1 VLIYLFS
8 DTLDESLK
16 KTHINY
22 MRYRAVINLLLLALI
37 ISICS
42 TQILPEGSSTQANF
56 QNVNMSQ
63 LMSDLGLTEQ
73 DLKDMQN
80 SIKTQNI
87 SNNQSTT
94 NNNAAPFSNQA
105 PSNPTSTSTSSLPS
119 TESSNNAQPTSADNI
134 PTSNNGFFDLASIES
149 MLGIKPLE
157 TSAPATTNNQ
167 SSSSSSSDQK
177 DSQGQSST
185 DRSTGTFDLLDLS
198 ELEKQLGLVP
208 SSLATSSSNTQ
219 NTASQQQQNKPQAS
233 SAAVNSTK

>member
-1 VLIYLFS
+1 VLIDLFS

-94 NNNAAPFSNQA
+94 NNNAAPFSNQT